1 MLNHSQSRWFSV
13 LALVSGALLSAAC
26 SGGGSGGG
34 SGGAGGAGGQG
45 MGGSAGTGGTAGAGG
60 AGAEC
65 GGIGG
70 LMCGADEFCDYPN
83 DECGALDGT
92 GVCVKRP
99 QACPELYAPTCACD
113 GKVYGNGCDAQAAGQ
128 DVSVLGGCPAEQGMF
143 GCGSGFCAKGQQYC
157 QKTLS
162 DVQGIPDTFMCLP
175 YPAACMGNADC
186 ACFANEAC
194 GNACSGNA
202 MDGITLTCPGG

>member
-1 MLNHSQSRWFSV
+1 MLNRSYAGVFLAMSLV
-13 LALVSGALLSAAC
+13 LGVVFAAGC
-26 SGGGSGGG
+26 SDGGNGGGT
-34 SGGAGGAGGQG
+34 GGAGGQG
-45 MGGSAGTGGTAGAGG
+45 TGGSGGSGGTSGTAGGG
-60 AGAEC
+60 GMGALC

-70 LMCGADEFCDYPN
+70 LMCAADEFCDYPD

-99 QACPELYAPTCACD
+99 QVCPDLYAPTCACD
-113 GKVYGNGCDAQAAGQ
+113 GKVYSNSCDANGAGQ
-128 DVSVLGGCPAEQGMF
+128 DISVLGGCPDQMGMF
-143 GCGSGFCAKGQQYC
+143 ACGAGFCAKGQQYC

-175 YPAACMGNADC
+175 YPAACGGNADC
-186 ACFANEAC
+186 ACFANELC
-194 GNACSGNA
+194 GNACSGTA